1 MKTCIGELKM
11 LCAVYTEGMSNLG
24 ASGIV
29 GLSGDSEGKKIIKN
43 LFYRFNIEKKTFAFY
58 NGMK

>member
-1 MKTCIGELKM
+1 M